1 MQNRIIEKINIYNLK
16 DKWQK
21 VEIKIELKK
30 VFRRKNII
38 RLDKVILNIIKY
50 F

>member
-16 DKWQK
+16 DEWQK
-21 VEIKIELKK
+21 MEIEIELKK

>member
-21 VEIKIELKK
+21 MEIKIKLKK
-30 VFRRKNII
+30 SF
-38 RLDKVILNIIKY
+38 
-50 F
+50 

>member
-21 VEIKIELKK
+21 MEIKIKLKK
-30 VFRRKNII
+30 RFQK
-38 RLDKVILNIIKY
+38 KKY
-50 F
+50 YQIG

>member
-21 VEIKIELKK
+21 VKIKLNSKK
-30 VFRRKNII
+30 VFRRKNIM
-38 RLDKVILNIIKY
+38 RLDKIILNIIKY